1 MLGLNYMAWLGL
13 LVWVVVPLLSVLAT
27 VLLWRRSI
35 SALNKVLALAL
46 GVAILAAP
54 ALISNGVKAYYDRQV
69 REMCAR
75 DGGVRVYEMVRL
87 PAERFD
93 DLKRKNFVLEY
104 QAKPTDEYYIET
116 AKRHYREGYLNVY
129 RTHSKVVRRS
139 DGKVLGE
146 YIRYARVGGDLPG
159 PWHHSS
165 FSCSDLAEQPINFE
179 TEIFAE
185 GDEQ

>member
-75 DGGVRVYEMVRL
+75 DGGVRVYETVKL
-87 PAERFD
+87 PRERFD
-93 DLKRKNFVLEY
+93 QLGQIRIPSKQD
-104 QAKPTDEYYIET
+104 AKPGDEYYDEW
-116 AKRHYREGYLNVY
+116 RVQHYKEGNPSIRRDHFLVY
-129 RTHSKVVRRS
+129 QRS
-139 DGKVLGE
+139 DVKLLGE
-146 YIRYARVGGDLPG
+146 AISYARLGGDLPG
-159 PWHHSS
+159 PWHGSS
-165 FSCSDLAEQPINFE
+165 FRCPKQSGDSILYQR
-179 TEIFAE
+179 IFIQSKGE
-185 GDEQ
+185 